1 MHKTALLA
9 VLALVAVLAAVPA
22 AAHASARQTMTF
34 EAPRDL
40 MDPSTR
46 DQALNEIGAL
56 GVRSVRVVL
65 YWHSVAPAP
74 DSRVKPSF
82 DDTDP
87 TAYSWGEYEPL
98 IQAIHDRG
106 WKLLLTISGPVPR
119 WATNGAKD
127 TVTRPSPSMFGRF
140 VTAVG
145 KKFGAE
151 VDRFS
156 IWNEPNQ
163 PQFLQPQYDARH
175 RATSPMI
182 YRSLFIAAQS
192 GLRSAGMGGKPVL
205 LGETSPRGTGKVVAP
220 LTFLRGTLCLDA
232 NYHRTS
238 KSCHKLNVAGYAHH
252 AYTTREGPLFKPPGP
267 NDVTIGALSRLTTTL
282 DRAARAGMLPAKLP
296 ISLTEFGIQST
307 PDPVIGVSL
316 ALQNQYRSIAERI
329 AYDNPR
335 VTAFSQY
342 LLRDDLPDA
351 PSGKYG
357 GFESGLRTSS
367 GKDKPSL
374 DGFRLPL
381 AVKRS
386 GSGVSLWGLVRPA
399 TGATTVRVEIS
410 DGKGFRTLADVRTTT
425 RGTWRKQ
432 SSYRSGRQWRV
443 RWTAPDGATFTSP
456 AVGAYR

>member
-1 MHKTALLA
+1 MPKTALLA
-9 VLALVAVLAAVPA
+9 VTALVTVLVAAPG
-22 AAHASARQTMTF
+22 AAHASSQQTMTF

-46 DQALNEIGAL
+46 TQALNEIGAL

-65 YWHSVAPAP
+65 YWHSVAPAA
-74 DSRVKPSF
+74 DSRVKPKF

-106 WKLLLTISGPVPR
+106 WKLLLTVSGPVPR

-127 TVTRPSPSMFGRF
+127 TVTRPSPAMFGQF

-145 KKFGAE
+145 RKFGAV

-163 PQFLQPQYDARH
+163 PQFLQPQFDARH

-182 YRSLFIAAQS
+182 YRSLFLAAQR
-192 GLRSAGMGGKPVL
+192 GLRSAGMPNKPIL

-220 LTFLRGTLCLDA
+220 LTFLRGTLCLDDR
-232 NYHRTS
+232 YHRTS

-252 AYTTREGPLFKPPGP
+252 AYTTREGPLFKPPGA
-267 NDVTIGALSRLTTTL
+267 NDVTIGVLSRLTTTL

-296 ISLTEFGIQST
+296 ISLTEFGIQSV
-307 PDPVIGVSL
+307 PDPLIGVSL
-316 ALQNQYRSIAERI
+316 SMQNEYRSIAERI
-329 AYDNPR
+329 AYENPR

-357 GFESGLRTSS
+357 GFESGLRTSG

-374 DGFRLPL
+374 QGFRLPL
-381 AVKRS
+381 AAKRS

-399 TGATTVRVEIS
+399 TGATTVRVQFS
-410 DGKGFRTLADVRTTT
+410 DGKAFRTLANVRTSA
-425 RGTWRKQ
+425 RGTWAKR
-432 SSYRSGRQWRV
+432 SAYRSTRRWRV
-443 RWTAPDGATFTSP
+443 QWTAPDGATFTSP
-456 AVGAYR
+456 PVGAYR

>member
-1 MHKTALLA
+1 MPRTALLA
-9 VLALVAVLAAVPA
+9 VLALVVVFAAVPG
-22 AAHASARQTMTF
+22 AAHASPRQTMTF

-56 GVRSVRVVL
+56 GVRSLRVVL

-74 DSRVKPSF
+74 DSRVRPNF

-87 TAYSWGEYEPL
+87 AAYSWGEYEPL
-98 IQAIHDRG
+98 IQAVHDRG
-106 WKLLLTISGPVPR
+106 WKLLLTVSGPVPR

-127 TVTRPSPSMFGRF
+127 TVTRPSPAMFGRF

-145 KKFGAE
+145 RKFGADVE
-151 VDRFS
+151 RFS

-163 PQFLQPQYDARH
+163 PQFLQPQYDASH
-175 RATSPMI
+175 HLASPMI
-182 YRSLFIAAQS
+182 YRSLFLAAQR
-192 GLRSAGMGGKPVL
+192 GLRSAGLQDKPIL

-232 NYHRTS
+232 SYHRTS
-238 KSCHKLNVAGYAHH
+238 KSCNRLNVDGYAHH
-252 AYTTREGPLFKPPGP
+252 AYTTRQGPLFKPPGP
-267 NDVTIGALSRLTTTL
+267 NDVTIGALSRLTKAL
-282 DRAARAGMLPAKLP
+282 DRAARAGMLPSKLR

-307 PDPVIGVSL
+307 PDPLIGVSL
-316 ALQNQYRSIAERI
+316 TLQNEYRSIAERI

-357 GFESGLRTSS
+357 GFESGLLTSD
-367 GKDKPSL
+367 GKPKPSL
-374 DGFRLPL
+374 EGFRLPL

-410 DGKGFRTLADVRTTT
+410 DGNGYKTLADVKTTA

-432 SSYRSGRQWRV
+432 SAYRSGRRWRL
-443 RWTAPDGATFTSP
+443 RWTAPDGAAYVSP